1 METAREAALRGP
13 GRSALPAQR
22 NKQRAPGGIE
32 AVQRFVVG
40 IGVVYNP
47 SFNAKAVSKWFSG
60 AQIDQGNA
68 GQVNVAGIGATP
80 RVANFDSGPAAIV
93 KLVVKR
99 GGCLVFGPSEQLF
112 TGVPVFGV
120 LPGQRRLGM
129 PVLHGM
135 PVSEFGLLYA
145 STLNVDSANVEPGK
159 VDKIA
164 DADYVQAQSK
174 CLSAGIIP
182 VSADFS

>member
-32 AVQRFVVG
+32 AVQRFVVA
-40 IGVVYNP
+40 IGGVFKP

-112 TGVPVFGV
+112 TGVPVFRV
-120 LPGQRRLGM
+120 LPGQRRLAM
-129 PVLHGM
+129 PVPHAM
-135 PVSEFGLLYA
+135 PVSEFGPLYA
-145 STLNVDSANVEPGK
+145 STLDVHSAHGGPGK
-159 VDKIA
+159 VDQTA
-164 DADYVQAQSK
+164 A
-174 CLSAGIIP
+174 AG
-182 VSADFS
+182 V

>member
-32 AVQRFVVG
+32 AVQRFVVA
-40 IGVVYNP
+40 IGGVFKP
-47 SFNAKAVSKWFSG
+47 SFNANAVSKWSSG
-60 AQIDQGNA
+60 AQSDQGTA
-68 GQVNVAGIGATP
+68 GQGNVAGIGATP
-80 RVANFDSGPAAIV
+80 RVSNFESGPAAIV

-99 GGCLVFGPSEQLF
+99 GGGLVCGPSDQLS

-129 PVLHGM
+129 PEL
-135 PVSEFGLLYA
+135 
-145 STLNVDSANVEPGK
+145 
-159 VDKIA
+159 
-164 DADYVQAQSK
+164 
-174 CLSAGIIP
+174 
-182 VSADFS
+182 